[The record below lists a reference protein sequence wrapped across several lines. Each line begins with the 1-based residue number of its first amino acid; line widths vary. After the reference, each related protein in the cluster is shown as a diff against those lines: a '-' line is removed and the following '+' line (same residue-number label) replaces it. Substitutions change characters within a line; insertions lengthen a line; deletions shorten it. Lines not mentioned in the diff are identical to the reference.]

1 MFIIQENSYFKP
13 YEYDTGFAIKSS
25 PNLTANISDPI
36 HEIEI
41 DIPQMI
47 LSEPIVFSEEELV
60 DVADKNDY
68 RPLLDS
74 DPTDEF

>member
-13 YEYDTGFAIKSS
+13 YEYDTGFTIKSS
-25 PNLTANISDPI
+25 PNLTATISNPI
-36 HEIEI
+36 QEIEI
-41 DIPQMI
+41 DIPQI
-47 LSEPIVFSEEELV
+47 LSESIVFSEKELI

>member
-13 YEYDTGFAIKSS
+13 YEYDTGFAIKSN
-25 PNLTANISDPI
+25 PNLTANI
-36 HEIEI
+36 I

-47 LSEPIVFSEEELV
+47 LSEPFVFSEEELI
-60 DVADKNDY
+60 DITDKNDY

>member
-25 PNLTANISDPI
+25 PNLTANI
-36 HEIEI
+36 I

-47 LSEPIVFSEEELV
+47 LSEPFVFSEEELI
-60 DVADKNDY
+60 DMADKNDY